1 MARKAS
7 GASELD
13 DALATLA
20 NQGDG
25 LRAGRVFG
33 HAGEKRIAA
42 FKAVNKASAL
52 QHVEDA
58 IDGDRCEAF
67 ALICEALDQIVG
79 ANRLVAPRNVAEHLL
94 PKRRPPDPKLQAPR
108 FRAAKRVADADTV
121 IMVAGRKRDELL
133 SDHSFGVMLFRI

>member
-7 GASELD
+7 GAS
-13 DALATLA
+13 AALA

-58 IDGDRCEAF
+58 IDGDRCKAF
-67 ALICEALDQIVG
+67 ALFCEALDQIVG
-79 ANRLVAPRNVAEHLL
+79 ADWLVAPRNVAEHPL
-94 PKRRPPDPKLQAPR
+94 PKRRPLDPKFQASR

-133 SDHSFGVMLFRI
+133 SDHSLGVMLFRI